1 LANSINRI
9 RTIALVGQA
18 GSGKTSL
25 AEALLTKAGAVRTSG
40 TVERGTTVCDYAP
53 GEKQLRHSLKLAVA
67 TFESKLDGEPIRVHM
82 LDTPGYA
89 DFAGHALPAL
99 AAVETAAIVINAQ
112 NGIEMMT
119 SRFMQYAEKRGLD
132 RLIIVNKIDATN
144 VDCERLLDR
153 IQQTFGKECLP
164 LNLPAGDRSRVS
176 DCFFAPSGEADFSS
190 VEEAHRRLV
199 EQVVE
204 VDERLTE
211 QYLEKGE
218 VTPEELHEP
227 LEQAMRE
234 GHLIPVVF
242 TSAKTGA
249 GIAELLEVIVK
260 LLANPTEGNPAV
272 YEREEG
278 SGKREALTASPDI
291 HKHALAHVFKIETDP
306 YIGRLAVFRVH
317 QGRLTPN
324 MQLYIGEGRKPIKPA
339 HLYMLRGKTQTEVQ
353 EALPGDICAIA
364 RIDEIQ
370 FDQILHDSPEDAH
383 LHARP
388 LELPT
393 SVFGLAV
400 MPKKRQD
407 EQKVSDVLHKIAAED
422 PCFRI
427 EHNSQTNETVMRG
440 LGEMH
445 LKAVLDKMSSQYR
458 IELDTHPPS
467 VPFRETIAAKADGHS
482 RHKKQTGGA
491 GQFGEVFLKVEPL
504 PRGKGFEFV
513 NAVKGGTIP
522 SQFIPSV
529 EKGVRNVL
537 EAGFVAGFPLQDV
550 RVIVYDGK
558 THPVDSKDVAF
569 MSAGRKA
576 FLDALAKAHP
586 IVLEPIVNVEIVAP
600 EERMGDIAGEISA
613 HRGQIR
619 GSDSSRPGVLQITAQ
634 APLSELEQFPARLKS
649 LTAGRGSYSLEFS
662 HYEPAPLQLQ
672 QKLQAAH
679 RPQAEA
685 DWLARKN
692 YRNCN
697 YTYDY
702 RPAAAGGS
710 ARGCGRAVSARRV
723 MRKGARF

>member
-1 LANSINRI
+1 MPNSISSI

-18 GSGKTSL
+18 GSGKTTL
-25 AEALLTKAGAVRTSG
+25 AECLLAKAGAVHAAGS
-40 TVERGTTVCDYAP
+40 VERGTTVCDYAP
-53 GEKQLRHSLKLAVA
+53 GEKQLHHSLKLAVA
-67 TFESKLDGEPIRVHM
+67 SFESKLNGDTTRIHL
-82 LDTPGYA
+82 LDTPGYP

-119 SRFMQYAEKRGLD
+119 TRFMQYAEKRGLD
-132 RLIIVNKIDATN
+132 RMIIVNKIDSPT
-144 VDCERLLDR
+144 VDCEALLAR
-153 IQQTFGKECLP
+153 IQQTFGQECLP

-190 VEEAHRRLV
+190 VEDAHKKLI

-204 VDERLTE
+204 VDEKLMET
-211 QYLEKGE
+211 YLEKGE

-227 LEQAMRE
+227 LERALRE

-242 TSAKTGA
+242 TSARTGA
-249 GIAELLEVIVK
+249 GIAELLDVIVK
-260 LLANPTEGNPAV
+260 LLANPTEGNPPV
-272 YEREEG
+272 YMSIPTGTDGDIEE
-278 SGKREALTASPDI
+278 LTANPDPD
-291 HKHALAHVFKIETDP
+291 KHALAHVFKIETDP

-324 MQLYIGEGRKPIKPA
+324 MQLYIGDGRKPIKPA

-353 EALPGDICAIA
+353 EAVPGDICAIA
-364 RIDEIQ
+364 RIEEIQ

-383 LHARP
+383 LHTRS

-400 MPKKRQD
+400 MARKRQD

-427 EHNSQTNETVMRG
+427 EHSSQTNETVMRG

-445 LKAVLDKMSSQYR
+445 LKAVLDKMASQYK

-467 VPFRETIAAKADGHS
+467 VPFRETIAGKADGHS

-491 GQFGEVFLKVEPL
+491 GQFGEVFLKIEPL

-537 EAGFVAGFPLQDV
+537 ETGFVAGFPLQDV

-576 FLDALAKAHP
+576 FLDALAKARP
-586 IVLEPIVNVEIVAP
+586 IVLEPIVNVDIVTP
-600 EERMGDIAGEISA
+600 EDKMGDIAGELSA

-619 GSDSSRPGVLQITAQ
+619 GSDSPRPGLLQITAQ

-649 LTAGRGSYSLEFS
+649 ITAGRGSYSLEFS
-662 HYEPAPLQLQ
+662 HYEPAPAQLQL
-672 QKLQAAH
+672 KLQQAH

-685 DWLARKN
+685 D
-692 YRNCN
+692 
-697 YTYDY
+697 
-702 RPAAAGGS
+702 
-710 ARGCGRAVSARRV
+710 
-723 MRKGARF
+723 

>member
-1 LANSINRI
+1 MPNSISNI

-18 GSGKTSL
+18 GSGKTTL
-25 AEALLTKAGAVRTSG
+25 AECLLTKAGAVHAAGS
-40 TVERGTTVCDYAP
+40 VERGTTVCDYAP
-53 GEKQLRHSLKLAVA
+53 GEKQLHHSLKLAVA
-67 TFESKLDGEPIRVHM
+67 SFESKLNGETTRIHL
-82 LDTPGYA
+82 LDTPGYP

-119 SRFMQYAEKRGLD
+119 TRFMQYAEKRGLD
-132 RLIIVNKIDATN
+132 RIIIVNKIDGAT
-144 VDCERLLDR
+144 VDCEALLAR
-153 IQQTFGKECLP
+153 IQQTFGQECLP
-164 LNLPAGDRSRVS
+164 LNLPAGDRSKVS

-190 VEEAHRRLV
+190 VEDAHKKLI

-204 VDERLTE
+204 VDEKLMET
-211 QYLEKGE
+211 YLEKGE

-227 LEQAMRE
+227 LERALRE

-242 TSAKTGA
+242 TSARTGA
-249 GIAELLEVIVK
+249 GIAELLDVIVK
-260 LLANPTEGNPAV
+260 LLANPTEGNPPV

-278 SGKREALTASPDI
+278 SGKREALTAVPDAD
-291 HKHALAHVFKIETDP
+291 KHVLAHVFKIETDP

-324 MQLYIGEGRKPIKPA
+324 MQLFIGEGRKPIKPA

-353 EALPGDICAIA
+353 EAIPGDICAIA
-364 RIDEIQ
+364 RIEEIQ

-383 LHARP
+383 LHTRP
-388 LELPT
+388 LELPV

-400 MPKKRQD
+400 MAKKRQD

-445 LKAVLDKMSSQYR
+445 LKAILDKMSSQYK

-467 VPFRETIAAKADGHS
+467 VPFRETIAGKADGHS

-504 PRGKGFEFV
+504 PRGTGFEFV

-537 EAGFVAGFPLQDV
+537 ETGFVAGFPLQDV

-576 FLDALAKAHP
+576 FLDALAKARP
-586 IVLEPIVNVEIVAP
+586 IVLEPIVNVDIVTP
-600 EERMGDIAGEISA
+600 EDKMGDIAGELSA

-619 GSDSSRPGVLQITAQ
+619 GSDSPRPGLLQITAQ

-649 LTAGRGSYSLEFS
+649 ITAGRGSYSLEFS
-662 HYEPAPLQLQ
+662 HYEPAPPQLQ

-685 DWLARKN
+685 D
-692 YRNCN
+692 
-697 YTYDY
+697 
-702 RPAAAGGS
+702 
-710 ARGCGRAVSARRV
+710 
-723 MRKGARF
+723 

>member
-1 LANSINRI
+1 MPNSIKSI

-18 GSGKTSL
+18 GSGKTTL
-25 AEALLTKAGAVRTSG
+25 AECLLAKAGAVHAAGS
-40 TVERGTTVCDYAP
+40 VERGTTVCDYAP

-67 TFESKLDGEPIRVHM
+67 SFDVKGEEEPTRVHL
-82 LDTPGYA
+82 LDTPGYP

-119 SRFMQYAEKRGLD
+119 GRFMQYAQKRGLD
-132 RLIIVNKIDATN
+132 RLIIVNKIDGMN
-144 VDCERLLDR
+144 VDCADLLDR

-164 LNLPAGDRSRVS
+164 LNLPASNRTKVS

-204 VDERLTE
+204 VDENLTE
-211 QYLEKGE
+211 KYLEKGE

-242 TSAKTGA
+242 TSARTGA

-260 LLANPTEGNPAV
+260 LLANPTEGNPPV
-272 YEREEG
+272 YVSTPTG
-278 SGKREALTASPDI
+278 SDGDIKDLTAIPDPG
-291 HKHALAHVFKIETDP
+291 KHALAHVFKIETDP
-306 YIGRLAVFRVH
+306 YIGRVAVFRVH

-324 MQLYIGEGRKPIKPA
+324 MQLYIGEGRKPIKPG
-339 HLYMLRGKTQTEVQ
+339 HLYVLRGKTQTEVQ
-353 EALPGDICAIA
+353 EAIPGDICAIA
-364 RIDEIQ
+364 RIEEIQ
-370 FDQILHDSPEDAH
+370 FDQILHDSPEEAH

-400 MPKKRQD
+400 VPKKRGD

-427 EHNSQTNETVMRG
+427 EHNAQTNETVMRG

-445 LKAVLDKMSSQYR
+445 LKTILDKMASQYK

-467 VPFRETIAAKADGHS
+467 VPFRETIGAKADGHS

-522 SQFIPSV
+522 SQYIPSV

-537 EAGFVAGFPLQDV
+537 QHGFVAGFPLQDV

-558 THPVDSKDVAF
+558 SHPVDSKDVAF

-576 FLDALAKAHP
+576 FLDALAKARP
-586 IVLEPIVNVEIVAP
+586 IVLEPIVNVEIVTP
-600 EERMGDIAGEISA
+600 EEKMGDIAGELSA

-619 GSDSSRPGVLQITAQ
+619 GSDSPRPGVLQISAQ

-649 LTAGRGSYSLEFS
+649 ITAGRGSYSLEFS
-662 HYEPAPLQLQ
+662 HYEPAPALLQ

-685 DWLARKN
+685 D
-692 YRNCN
+692 
-697 YTYDY
+697 
-702 RPAAAGGS
+702 
-710 ARGCGRAVSARRV
+710 
-723 MRKGARF
+723 